1 MELQEKIKVIAD
13 FYGLK
18 LQISKLGEEG
28 AELGAVIAKKF
39 VQQQTGQLIYK
50 DELVTMRLLD
60 QVEGAICEELADV
73 LLVAREIEYLM
84 YAHHP
89 EYAKYIE
96 NIMRQKA
103 DRQLDRIKEGRKQ

>member
-1 MELQEKIKVIAD
+1 MNLQEKIHAIANY
-13 FYGLK
+13 YGMNV
-18 LQISKLGEEG
+18 QICKLGEEG

-39 VQQQTGQLIYK
+39 VQLQTGQLIYK

-60 QVEGAICEELADV
+60 QVDGAICEELADV

-89 EYAKYIE
+89 EYAEYIE
-96 NIMRQKA
+96 NIMHQKA
-103 DRQLDRIKEGRKQ
+103 DRQLERIKLGARQ